1 MELYPHQKE
10 ALAQMKNG
18 CILCGS
24 VGSGKSITALAYY
37 YKIVCGGSFEKEWAP
52 PKHNIPLF
60 IITTA
65 QKRDKLEWEGEL
77 APFLLEAKIDSWQNI
92 KKYKDVKDAFFIFDE
107 DKVTGYGAWAKTF
120 ITISKNNKWIILSAT
135 PGDTWMDYVSV
146 FIANG
151 FYKNKT
157 AFVRE
162 HVIYNRHTTFP
173 KVDKYINQGK
183 LLKYRKDILVMMNY
197 SKKTLVHKEDV
208 FTRYDD
214 SEYKYIIKNKWN
226 PYTNSPCL
234 NISELCYVM
243 RRLVNS
249 DANRLDAMED
259 ITEFHKRVIVFYNF
273 NYELDLLRDFCVE
286 HEITFAEWNGQKHE
300 PIPDTDSWMYLVN
313 YIAGAEGWNCIETN
327 AMVFYSQNYSY
338 KTMVQAAGRIDR
350 LNTPYTDLY
359 YYYIKSRAP
368 IDLAISQALRK
379 KKNFNESAFMK
390 G

>member
-10 ALAQMKNG
+10 AIEKMRNG

-37 YKIVCGGSFEKEWAP
+37 YANVCGGQFEKEWTP
-52 PKHNIPLF
+52 PKRNIPLY

-77 APFLLEAKIDSWQNI
+77 APFLLSATIDSWQNI
-92 KKYKDVKDAFFIFDE
+92 KKYKDVTDAFFIFDE
-107 DKVTGYGAWAKTF
+107 DKVTGYGVWAKTF
-120 ITISKNNKWIILSAT
+120 IKISKNNKWIILSAT

-157 AFVRE
+157 EFIRE

-173 KVDKYINQGK
+173 KVDRYINQGK
-183 LLKYRKDILVMMNY
+183 LLKYRKQILIMMSY
-197 SKKTLVHKEDV
+197 TKKTLIHKEEV
-208 FTRYDD
+208 YTRYDSD
-214 SEYKYIIKNKWN
+214 LYNYTTRNKWN
-226 PYTNSPCL
+226 PYTKEPCQ
-234 NISELCYVM
+234 NISEQCSVM
-243 RRLVNS
+243 RRIVNS
-249 DANRLDAMED
+249 DDNRLDALKD
-259 ITEFHKRVIVFYNF
+259 IIDFHKRVVVFYNF
-273 NYELDLLRDFCVE
+273 NYELDKLRYFCVMND
-286 HEITFAEWNGQKHE
+286 ITYSEWNGQKHE
-300 PIPDTDSWMYLVN
+300 PIPNCEEWMYLVN
-313 YIAGAEGWNCIETN
+313 YMAGAEGWNCIETN

-368 IDLAISQALRK
+368 IDIAIAQCLRK
-379 KKNFNESAFMK
+379 KKNFNETAFMK